1 MILDGPI
8 PGQSLTAEPRNRPYE
23 RPPEVTDPDDV
34 LMVHLDK
41 LNDPEVMEGVVYLVN
56 KGVDVRTI
64 TEGILRS
71 AVMEGIHGIDNS
83 LIVALVIHDFIAS
96 TLDMLKIDYKHGLV
110 DKEAEDSLRYKQNA
124 NLAKKVF
131 SGEKD
136 LGDPVEPKSKPAREE
151 QMEMDLEE
159 KKPEP
164 KGLMARA

>member
-8 PGQSLTAEPRNRPYE
+8 PGQSLTAEPRNAPYE
-23 RPPEVTDPDDV
+23 RPPELTDPDDA

-41 LNDPEVMEGVVYLVN
+41 LNDPEVMEGVTYLVQ

-71 AVMEGIHGIDNS
+71 AVMEGIHSLDVS
-83 LIVALVIHDFIAS
+83 LIVAPVVHDFIAS
-96 TLDMLKIDYKHGLV
+96 TLDMLKMDYEHGLV
-110 DKEAEDSLRYKQNA
+110 NKEAENSLRYKQNA
-124 NLAKKVF
+124 NLAKKVL

-136 LGDPVEPKSKPAREE
+136 LGDPVEPTPRPKREE
-151 QMEMDLEE
+151 QIEMDLDEPM
-159 KKPEP
+159 PEP

>member
-8 PGQSLTAEPRNRPYE
+8 PGQSLTAEPRNAPYE
-23 RPPEVTDPDDV
+23 RPPELTDPDDA

-41 LNDPEVMEGVVYLVN
+41 LNDPEVMEGVTYLVQ

-71 AVMEGIHGIDNS
+71 AVMEGIHSLDVS
-83 LIVALVIHDFIAS
+83 LIVAPVIHDFIAS
-96 TLDMLKIDYKHGLV
+96 TLDMLKMDYEHGLV
-110 DKEAEDSLRYKQNA
+110 NKEAEDSLRYKQNA
-124 NLAKKVF
+124 NLSKKVL

-136 LGDPVEPKSKPAREE
+136 LGDPVEPTPRPKREE
-151 QMEMDLEE
+151 QIEMDLDEPM
-159 KKPEP
+159 PEP

>member
-41 LNDPEVMEGVVYLVN
+41 LNDPEVMEGVIYLVN

-83 LIVALVIHDFIAS
+83 LIVAPVIHDFIAS